1 MKCTVNIE
9 KLYNDYIAHK
19 YEENHEARY
28 KGKGEYYHASSSGSC
43 SRKNYFSSVEQI
55 KTTNEVDARSNRVM
69 RLGTIMHEDL
79 QESLLTI
86 YSNTTDSNTIDS
98 NTEYSKEKEIPYF
111 QKEIL
116 NERFDFH
123 IEKEII
129 LEEFNVRGFYDL
141 VAVSQANGGVY
152 LIDFK
157 TMGSYP
163 WSRKFG
169 TKYID
174 TNPSQRYEL
183 QLATYGLAVRE
194 EFGQLDG
201 MFLYYYNKDT
211 SRMKAEEV
219 PMHYLAK
226 AKNYWT
232 NINREHEKGLPM
244 FSEGLSPV
252 EGWECKYCNFVDHC
266 NPPFF
271 KKK

>member
-1 MKCTVNIE
+1 MKCPVDIE
-9 KLYNDYIAHK
+9 KLYNDYIKVK
-19 YEENHEARY
+19 YKENSEERY
-28 KGKGEYYHASSSGSC
+28 EGKGEYYHASSSGSC

-55 KTTNEVDARSNRVM
+55 KTTNEVKPISNRVM
-69 RLGTIMHEDL
+69 RLGTIVHEDL

-86 YSNTTDSNTIDS
+86 YSNTIDSSTVDS

-116 NERFDFH
+116 NDRFDFH

-129 LEEFNVRGFYDL
+129 LKDLNVRGFYDL
-141 VAVSQANGGVY
+141 VAVSQHDGSVY

-157 TMGSYP
+157 TMGTYP

-169 TKYID
+169 RKYFD
-174 TNPSQRYEL
+174 PNPSQKYPL
-183 QLATYGLAVRE
+183 QLATYGLAIRE
-194 EFGQLDG
+194 EFGRLDG
-201 MFLYYYNKDT
+201 MFLYYYNKDN
-211 SRMKAEEV
+211 SMMKAEEV
-219 PMHYLAK
+219 SMHYLAK

-252 EGWECKYCNFVDHC
+252 ESWECKYCNFLDHC
-266 NPPFF
+266 KPPFF
-271 KKK
+271 NKK

>member
-1 MKCTVNIE
+1 MKCPVDIE
-9 KLYNDYIAHK
+9 KLYNDYIQAK
-19 YEENHEARY
+19 YKENYEERY
-28 KGKGEYYHASSSGSC
+28 RDREKYYHASSSGFC
-43 SRKNYFSSVEQI
+43 SRKNYFSSVEQVE
-55 KTTNEVDARSNRVM
+55 TTNPTNELSNRVL
-69 RLGTIMHEDL
+69 RLGTVVHEDL

-86 YSNTTDSNTIDS
+86 YSNTINSDTVD
-98 NTEYSKEKEIPYF
+98 SKEKEIPYF

-141 VAVSQANGGVY
+141 VAVSQFNGSVY
-152 LIDFK
+152 LVDFK
-157 TMGSYP
+157 TMGSFP

-169 TKYID
+169 TKHFD
-174 TNPSQRYEL
+174 TNPSTHQEI
-183 QLATYGLAVRE
+183 QLATYGLAVKE
-194 EFGQLDG
+194 EFGRLDG
-201 MFLYYYNKDT
+201 MFLYYYNKDN
-211 SRMKAEEV
+211 SRMKAVEV
-219 PMHYLAK
+219 PMYFLAK

-252 EGWECKYCNFVDHC
+252 QDWECKYCNFLDHC
-266 NPPFF
+266 KPPFF

>member
-1 MKCTVNIE
+1 MK
-9 KLYNDYIAHK
+9 
-19 YEENHEARY
+19 
-28 KGKGEYYHASSSGSC
+28 SSD
-43 SRKNYFSSVEQI
+43 I
-55 KTTNEVDARSNRVM
+55 
-69 RLGTIMHEDL
+69 
-79 QESLLTI
+79 TI
-86 YSNTTDSNTIDS
+86 YSNTIDS
-98 NTEYSKEKEIPYF
+98 NTINSDTVDSKEKEIPYF

-141 VAVSQANGGVY
+141 VAVSQFDGSVY

-157 TMGSYP
+157 TIGSFP

-169 TKYID
+169 TKHFD
-174 TNPSQRYEL
+174 TNPSIHQEL
-183 QLATYGLAVRE
+183 QLGTYGLAIRE
-194 EFGQLDG
+194 EFGRLDG

-211 SRMKAEEV
+211 SRMKAREV
-219 PMHYLAK
+219 SMSYLAK
-226 AKNYWT
+226 ARNYWT

-252 EGWECKYCNFVDHC
+252 EDWECKYCNFLDHC
-266 NPPFF
+266 KPPFF

>member
-1 MKCTVNIE
+1 MKKCPVNIE
-9 KLYNDYIAHK
+9 KLYNDYIILK
-19 YEENHEARY
+19 NEGNYKERYE
-28 KGKGEYYHASSSGSC
+28 GKEKYYHGSSSGSC

-55 KTTNEVDARSNRVM
+55 KPTNEADTRSNRVM

-86 YSNTTDSNTIDS
+86 YSNTTDSNT
-98 NTEYSKEKEIPYF
+98 TYSKEKEIPYF

-141 VAVSQANGGVY
+141 VAVSQADGGVY

-157 TMGSYP
+157 TMGSFP

-169 TKYID
+169 RKYINP
-174 TNPSQRYEL
+174 NPSQRYEL
-183 QLATYGLAVRE
+183 QLATYGLAVKE
-194 EFGQLDG
+194 EFGRLDG

-219 PMHYLAK
+219 PMYYLDK

-252 EGWECKYCNFVDHC
+252 EDWECKYCNFLDHC
-266 NPPFF
+266 NPPFL